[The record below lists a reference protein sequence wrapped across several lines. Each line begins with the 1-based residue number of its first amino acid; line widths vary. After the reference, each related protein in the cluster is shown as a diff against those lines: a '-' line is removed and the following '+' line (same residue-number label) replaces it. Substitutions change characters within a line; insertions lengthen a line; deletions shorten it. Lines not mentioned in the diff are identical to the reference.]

1 MALERIIRPF
11 ETGSPFTARK
21 LAPVPVTEP
30 EPPFTVTFGKA
41 EPGDFKPYVNTFRG
55 WEFKETEVERK
66 TSTVRVFQNNDPNST
81 NWVDVERIDE
91 LKVRRNDG
99 ERITL
104 ELDNPPE

>member
-21 LAPVPVTEP
+21 LPPVPPTTEP
-30 EPPFTVTFGKA
+30 EQPFAVTFGKE

-55 WEFKETEVERK
+55 WEFKEDETERK
-66 TSTVRVFQNNDPNST
+66 TSTVRIFQNNDPDSA

-91 LKVRRNDG
+91 LKLRRNDG
-99 ERITL
+99 ETTTIV
-104 ELDNPPE
+104 LDNPE